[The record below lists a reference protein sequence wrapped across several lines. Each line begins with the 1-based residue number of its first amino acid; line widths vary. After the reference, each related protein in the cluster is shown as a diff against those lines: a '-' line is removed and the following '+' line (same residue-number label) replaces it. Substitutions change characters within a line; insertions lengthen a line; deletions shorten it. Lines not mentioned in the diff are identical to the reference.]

1 MPPKKRRQK
10 VGAVNYQK
18 RKAISGVRA
27 DEDGL
32 GRRDVVVEG
41 GELGVERQW
50 SRVRL
55 ELVSISIMCGNFQLF
70 PARFVLVVRE
80 KI

>member
-41 GELGVERQW
+41 GVGSGETMVQGGVGSGVHFHYVW
-50 SRVRL
+50 KLSAL
-55 ELVSISIMCGNFQLF
+55 SCTFCFGS
-70 PARFVLVVRE
+70 
-80 KI
+80 